1 MGAFD
6 DLIPPK
12 SKPADGGIKPRLF
25 DAFQETLAP
34 APAPAPAAT
43 GAFDDLVPAEA
54 APAPPRGTLGR
65 IGDILGRLGERF
77 TLGTVTPISGTQEQI
92 GDIISEFSPLAAL
105 RAVTENVDF
114 GADTA
119 AVRQAYADPVGARE
133 LARQGA
139 AITRE
144 AAEDRAAV
152 QARTAA
158 RPASIGEA
166 LADPLAAADYYGG
179 ILAESAPQTLAAIAT
194 RNPEIAAG
202 VLGALSAG
210 QTYGGARAD
219 GQGVVPALGEALAG
233 GAMETVLGRVPLS
246 EAFTPGL
253 RRFVTAPLAEAGT
266 EAATEIGQSAVGQL
280 ARGQDVDIA
289 AALPQAID
297 AAIVGAV
304 TGMGEAALGGGQA
317 PAEAAPRTA
326 LDDSAFADLIPAE
339 PPIARRPDAPAAPA
353 AEPVPAAAEAAPPAP
368 AVAEPVAPVAPEPA
382 AVPPVEEG
390 PVRAPEPITPTEGR
404 LEVDADTGR
413 GQFRL
418 VDEPAPPGA
427 DYSEF
432 GQVRIIE
439 AFDGDTKV
447 GELLYANDGTPPT
460 VNVEPEYQRRGIAT
474 AMYELAR
481 QQGGILGDAQGGI
494 RGRAEQ
500 YRTPAGMA
508 FRTGADASRI
518 TLAPARPAAVESA
531 GAPPPAATPQAEPAP
546 ASPPVTPPAA
556 VRAEPVSPAPA
567 PEGVIASDERP
578 YPELAESAS
587 RPSVTQPP
595 AGTGG
600 GAPAPTGT
608 KNRITD
614 AERAAE
620 SREPIL
626 RAMRQSNE
634 ETVTR
639 AREAMADNPRLVDEI
654 VARAGDAPISVTEEA
669 AMLIGKV
676 EARNRREDAAKV
688 LADPK
693 ASPEQKAVA
702 QAAWDA
708 AEAEINRIDEAN
720 VARGREWGRLGQF
733 RQRLMAADFTLEA
746 MESKLR
752 RAKGGPLTAEET
764 AGLKA
769 LSEKLQAAE
778 TDLEAARAK
787 IAEYEQTVIVRETIE
802 QAVRAATAQMRSAS
816 RAGKSKLEVLKE
828 RADAA
833 RKRLREAES
842 VPSKRGQSGAVT
854 NPVAMLADVIDIGAY
869 HVANGA
875 VKLADW
881 VKAMTADLGDRFTAL
896 QDRWPDLF
904 AAARRANVPAKPDAP
919 TTAEVLATIDS
930 ANLTR
935 EDVRD
940 LVMARIRAGEREAD
954 AVMRAVT
961 SDVQTIVPEA
971 TEADVRQLFADYGK
985 RASPTRDADKQTLRD
1000 LRTVVRLEKDIADAE
1015 AGLPRKTPVARQR
1028 ASEEIRQLR
1037 ARLSELLK
1045 QAGRRARTPEAE
1057 AVLLAKRREVLEKQI
1072 ADLGDQV
1079 ETGRRPPAGT
1089 PRLTPEQLKDL
1100 TDQRD
1105 RLRNRVRWLDRE
1117 AKKAAE
1123 APAKAAA
1130 AAKQRENDRLNLI
1143 DGLNAQAERIQAQ
1156 IDGGYREIPKS
1167 TQKVMDAGVAE
1178 ARRKLAEVKEAR
1190 REVDRQTFAD
1200 DIAAAKAEKRRADLS
1215 EQIADL
1221 EDMLRTGRR
1230 PDKRD
1235 RTESNPDLAARRD
1248 ELQRE
1253 IRRID
1258 AAMRPRRSPDEVYQQ
1273 RRGTSIARE
1282 IERVQARIA
1291 AGDYARSP
1299 RVPKALNEAN
1309 QEAFYRLEKLR
1320 QDFRS
1325 RQFFAEL
1332 QQRSRAKRYLDN
1344 TASGLNLARAV
1355 MTSFDLSALLR
1366 QGGFVALGHP
1376 VRAAESI
1383 PDMLKAFSSE
1393 RAALKVENDIKDRDN
1408 APLYKR
1414 AGLQITDD
1422 SGSLSKMEEAYMT
1435 RFLNKLE
1442 RKPGQPARNFART
1455 VFNVATAPVRGSARA
1470 YSTFLNKLR
1479 ADSFD
1484 AMLASLQRGAEP
1496 TDAEIKA
1503 IANYINVATG
1513 RGKVPLMSESAA
1525 AGLNT
1530 IFFAPKLVASRF
1542 QLLAGQPLY
1551 GGSNRTRAMIA
1562 QDYARYLTGVAV
1574 VYALGAMLNA
1584 TLDED
1589 EDDRRPFIELD
1600 PRSSSFGRMRFGDWF
1615 VDPLSGLAQV
1625 STIIART
1632 TAGETKTGA
1641 GEVRPQRPVRRLTN
1655 LLYETGQLLDRAGFE
1670 ALAGEFPEKPNY
1682 EKLGMK
1688 DSTTLEAIGS
1698 FIRTKLAPVPG
1709 AGINWLAGTGFDG
1722 QITTTAGEAGGLVT
1736 PMTFGNIA
1744 DAMRDN
1750 GVPGGTAL
1758 TMAEILGM
1766 GVMFR
1771 DRSSFDAPD
1780 YADLDFD
1787 QKRDYSAYLQRTQN
1801 MKQDLQALRDLA
1813 NSFPEDASPS
1823 DVRDAVQMKAE
1834 QLGIDGIDLGQYSR
1848 RTTARDDRGI
1858 RKSGLKRTES
1868 GNVQLEY
1875 DKGSITKMML
1885 DTEKSVNK
1893 INREME
1899 DFIRQPMSD
1908 EMIDKKYREYVSGGE
1923 ANGDK
1928 SLVIRQMRDQREQAI
1943 RLFMEASGE
1952 N

>member
-12 SKPADGGIKPRLF
+12 SKPADGGISPRLF

-34 APAPAPAAT
+34 STAPAPAAT
-43 GAFDDLVPAEA
+43 GAFDDLVPASA
-54 APAPPRGTLGR
+54 APAPPRGTLDR

-144 AAEDRAAV
+144 AAADRAAV

-304 TGMGEAALGGGQA
+304 TGLGEAALGGGQA

-368 AVAEPVAPVAPEPA
+368 AVAEPVAEAAPQPE
-382 AVPPVEEG
+382 AVPPVEAG
-390 PVRAPEPITPTEGR
+390 QVRAPEPITPTEGR

-418 VDEPAPPGA
+418 VDEPAPAGA

-546 ASPPVTPPAA
+546 ASPPVTTPAA
-556 VRAEPVSPAPA
+556 VSLSSGSAAPDQGGEPTSRA
-567 PEGVIASDERP
+567 
-578 YPELAESAS
+578 
-587 RPSVTQPP
+587 
-595 AGTGG
+595 
-600 GAPAPTGT
+600 APAPTST
-608 KNRITD
+608 KNRITA

-654 VARAGDAPISVTEEA
+654 TARAPDAPISVTEEA

-693 ASPEQKAVA
+693 ASPERKAVA
-702 QAAWDA
+702 QAEWDA
-708 AEAEINRIDEAN
+708 AEAQIGRIDEAN

-816 RAGKSKLEVLKE
+816 KSGKSKLEILKE

-833 RKRLREAES
+833 RKRLAAAES

-854 NPVAMLADVIDIGAY
+854 NPAAMLADVIDIGAY

-881 VKAMTADLGDRFTAL
+881 VKAMTADLGSRFTTL

-904 AAARRANVPAKPDAP
+904 AASKRANVPAKPDAP
-919 TTAEVLATIDS
+919 TTAEVLATIDP
-930 ANLTR
+930 ANVTR

-940 LVMARIRAGEREAD
+940 LVMARIRAGEHEAD
-954 AVMRAVT
+954 AIMKAVT
-961 SDVQTIVPEA
+961 ADVQTVAPSL

-1045 QAGRRARTPEAE
+1045 QAARRARTPEAE
-1057 AVLLAKRREVLEKQI
+1057 AALTEKRREVLTK
-1072 ADLGDQV
+1072 
-1079 ETGRRPPAGT
+1079 
-1089 PRLTPEQLKDL
+1089 
-1100 TDQRD
+1100 
-1105 RLRNRVRWLDRE
+1105 
-1117 AKKAAE
+1117 
-1123 APAKAAA
+1123 
-1130 AAKQRENDRLNLI
+1130 
-1143 DGLNAQAERIQAQ
+1143 
-1156 IDGGYREIPKS
+1156 
-1167 TQKVMDAGVAE
+1167 
-1178 ARRKLAEVKEAR
+1178 
-1190 REVDRQTFAD
+1190 
-1200 DIAAAKAEKRRADLS
+1200 
-1215 EQIADL
+1215 QIADL
-1221 EDMLRTGRR
+1221 EDMIATGRR
-1230 PDKRD
+1230 PAKRE
-1235 RTESNPDLAARRD
+1235 RPDERQPELAARRD
-1248 ELQRE
+1248 ELHRE

-1258 AAMRPRRSPDEVYQQ
+1258 AAMLPRRSPEDVYQQ

-1291 AGDYARSP
+1291 AGDYARTP

-1455 VFNVATAPVRGSARA
+1455 VFNVATAPVRGSARS

-1530 IFFAPKLVASRF
+1530 VFFAPKLVASRF

-1625 STIIART
+1625 STILARSIG
-1632 TAGETKTGA
+1632 GETKTASGD
-1641 GEVRPQRPVRRLTN
+1641 VKPMRDNYRLTN
-1655 LLYETGQLLDRAGFE
+1655 LMYDTGEMLDRAGFE
-1670 ALAGEFPEKPNY
+1670 SLAGAFPEAPNY
-1682 EKLGMK
+1682 EKMGIA
-1688 DSTTLEAIGS
+1688 DQSVADAIGS
-1698 FIRTKLAPVPG
+1698 FIRSKLAPVPG
-1709 AGINWLAGTGFDG
+1709 AVVNTLTAENMVG
-1722 QITTTAGEAGGLVT
+1722 QPTTPTDEAVGLVT

-1750 GVPGGTAL
+1750 GVAGGTAL
-1758 TMAEILGM
+1758 TMAEVFGM
-1766 GVMFR
+1766 GVQFR

-1780 YADLDFD
+1780 YADLDFQ
-1787 QKRDYSAYLQRTQN
+1787 QKRAYSAYLQRTQN

-1848 RTTARDDRGI
+1848 RTTARDERGI

-1943 RLFMEASGE
+1943 RLFMEAVNE
-1952 N
+1952 D

>member
-12 SKPADGGIKPRLF
+12 SKPADGGINPRLF

-34 APAPAPAAT
+34 TPAPAAPAA
-43 GAFDDLVPAEA
+43 GAFADLIPAAA
-54 APAPPRGTLGR
+54 APAPEPEGFLDSIGRRFREQQEKGFVQSMLDAPADALGVSESIARGLGAGYGKAAGATTMLVGMPVAAGIDLIRGDNAATDAVGREVDSSYALADRLLRGDPRAANPENQLGA
-65 IGDILGRLGERF
+65 GVGQVGLD
-77 TLGTVTPISGTQEQI
+77 
-92 GDIISEFSPLAAL
+92 LAAAL
-105 RAVTENVDF
+105 LTRGGSAEANAV
-114 GADTA
+114 AQLP
-119 AVRQAYADPVGARE
+119 VRQAIGRAAEQAIEQGAR
-133 LARQGA
+133 
-139 AITRE
+139 
-144 AAEDRAAV
+144 
-152 QARTAA
+152 
-158 RPASIGEA
+158 ASIIPSISRGSDLSRQVIEAGGTTGEA
-166 LADPLAAADYYGG
+166 L
-179 ILAESAPQTLAAIAT
+179 
-194 RNPEIAAG
+194 
-202 VLGALSAG
+202 GAFG
-210 QTYGGARAD
+210 
-219 GQGVVPALGEALAG
+219 AG
-233 GAMETVLGRVPLS
+233 GAANTAAFMLPGAAGGRVPTRVVGGAAAEVPAGYLQQQA
-246 EAFTPGL
+246 ENIALPDRLGL
-253 RRFVTAPLAEAGT
+253 DQEYSLRDAALDAILGGGLGGVIGDRGPAPLADPD
-266 EAATEIGQSAVGQL
+266 V
-280 ARGQDVDIA
+280 ARGS
-289 AALPQAID
+289 
-297 AAIVGAV
+297 
-304 TGMGEAALGGGQA
+304 
-317 PAEAAPRTA
+317 RSA

-339 PPIARRPDAPAAPA
+339 PPIARSPDAPAAPA
-353 AEPVPAAAEAAPPAP
+353 PEPVPAASDAAPSAP
-368 AVAEPVAPVAPEPA
+368 AVTEPVAQAAPEPA
-382 AVPPVEEG
+382 PVPPVEAA
-390 PVRAPEPITPTEGR
+390 PARAPEPIAPTEGR

-418 VDEPAPPGA
+418 VDEIAPDGT

-432 GQVRIIE
+432 GQVRRVT
-439 AFDGDTKV
+439 AFDGDTPV
-447 GELLYANDGTPPT
+447 GTLVYGNDGLPPT

-508 FRTGADASRI
+508 FRAGADASRI

-546 ASPPVTPPAA
+546 ASPPVTTPAA
-556 VRAEPVSPAPA
+556 VRAEPASTAPS
-567 PEGVIASDERP
+567 PEGVIQSDAAP
-578 YPELAESAS
+578 AAPAV
-587 RPSVTQPP
+587 PPPP
-595 AGTGG
+595 AAAGG
-600 GAPAPTGT
+600 GAPAPTST
-608 KNRITD
+608 KNRVTA

-620 SREPIL
+620 MREPIL

-639 AREAMADNPRLVDEI
+639 AREAMADNPSLVAEI
-654 VARAGDAPISVTEEA
+654 AARAPDAPISATEEA
-669 AMLIGKV
+669 ALLIGKV

-688 LADPK
+688 IADPK
-693 ASPEQKAVA
+693 ASPERKAAA
-702 QAAWDA
+702 QRAWDD

-752 RAKGGPLTAEET
+752 RAKGEALTTEET

-787 IAEYEQTVIVRETIE
+787 LAEYEQTVIVRETIE
-802 QAVRAATAQMRSAS
+802 QAVRAATAQMRGAARS
-816 RAGKSKLEVLKE
+816 GKSKLEILKE

-833 RKRLREAES
+833 RKRLAAAES

-854 NPVAMLADVIDIGAY
+854 NPVAMLADVIDIGAW

-881 VKAMTADLGDRFTAL
+881 VKAMTADLGSRFTAL

-904 AAARRANVPAKPDAP
+904 AAAKRANVPAKPDAP
-919 TTAEVLATIDS
+919 TTAEVLATIDL
-930 ANLTR
+930 ANVTR

-940 LVMARIRAGEREAD
+940 LVMARIRAGERQAD
-954 AVMRAVT
+954 AIMKAVT
-961 SDVQTIVPEA
+961 ADVQTVAPEA

-1045 QAGRRARTPEAE
+1045 QATRRARTPEAE

-1072 ADLGDQV
+1072 ADLEDMIA
-1079 ETGRRPPAGT
+1079 TGRRPA
-1089 PRLTPEQLKDL
+1089 K
-1100 TDQRD
+1100 
-1105 RLRNRVRWLDRE
+1105 RE
-1117 AKKAAE
+1117 
-1123 APAKAAA
+1123 
-1130 AAKQRENDRLNLI
+1130 
-1143 DGLNAQAERIQAQ
+1143 
-1156 IDGGYREIPKS
+1156 
-1167 TQKVMDAGVAE
+1167 
-1178 ARRKLAEVKEAR
+1178 
-1190 REVDRQTFAD
+1190 
-1200 DIAAAKAEKRRADLS
+1200 
-1215 EQIADL
+1215 
-1221 EDMLRTGRR
+1221 R
-1230 PDKRD
+1230 PDERQP
-1235 RTESNPDLAARRD
+1235 ELAARRD

-1258 AAMRPRRSPDEVYQQ
+1258 TAMRPRRSPDEVYQQ
-1273 RRGTSIARE
+1273 RRSTSIASE

-1309 QEAFYRLEKLR
+1309 QEALYRLEKLR

-1332 QQRSRAKRYLDN
+1332 QQRSRSKRYLDN

-1383 PDMLKAFSSE
+1383 PDMLKAFASE

-1455 VFNVATAPVRGSARA
+1455 AFNVATAPVRGSARA
-1470 YSTFLNKLR
+1470 YTTFLNKLR

-1589 EDDRRPFIELD
+1589 KDDRRPFIELD

-1625 STIIART
+1625 STILARSIG
-1632 TAGETKTGA
+1632 GETKTASGD
-1641 GEVRPQRPVRRLTN
+1641 VKPMRDNYRLTN
-1655 LLYETGQLLDRAGFE
+1655 LLYDTGEMLDRAGFE
-1670 ALAGEFPEKPNY
+1670 SLAGAFPEAPNY
-1682 EKLGMK
+1682 EKMGIA
-1688 DSTTLEAIGS
+1688 DQSVADAIGS
-1698 FIRTKLAPVPG
+1698 FIRSKLAPVPG
-1709 AGINWLAGTGFDG
+1709 AVVNTLTAENMVG
-1722 QITTTAGEAGGLVT
+1722 QATTPTDEAVGLVT
-1736 PMTFGNIA
+1736 PMTFGNVA

-1750 GVPGGTAL
+1750 GVAGGTAL
-1758 TMAEILGM
+1758 TMAEVFGM
-1766 GVMFR
+1766 GVQFR

-1780 YADLDFD
+1780 YADLDFK

-1801 MKQDLQALRDLA
+1801 MKQDLQSLRDLA

-1848 RTTARDDRGI
+1848 RTTARDERGI

-1943 RLFMEASGE
+1943 RLFMEAASE
-1952 N
+1952 D

>member
-12 SKPADGGIKPRLF
+12 SKPADGGINPRLF
-25 DAFQETLAP
+25 NAFQETLAP
-34 APAPAPAAT
+34 SQAPAAA
-43 GAFDDLVPAEA
+43 GAFDDLVPS
-54 APAPPRGTLGR
+54 APARGSIATGTTIPVRPEDREVGR
-65 IGDILGRLGERF
+65 IYTDRAGQPRRWMGDHWGIDDAARDSTVGEFTKGLGVDFLQGLQRVPVSLADSIGWVFGGGESLITPEGRAEVKQATDYLENLKPASYRAEQAVPIVKRGEDGRVSGLGLPTSESVA
-77 TLGTVTPISGTQEQI
+77 GAISQSAPQI
-92 GDIISEFSPLAAL
+92 PTFLAAGGGL
-105 RAVTENVDF
+105 
-114 GADTA
+114 
-119 AVRQAYADPVGARE
+119 
-133 LARQGA
+133 
-139 AITRE
+139 RE
-144 AAEDRAAV
+144 AA
-152 QARTAA
+152 ARFLPNSP
-158 RPASIGEA
+158 R
-166 LADPLAAADYYGG
+166 LAAALGYGSANAALVTPG
-179 ILAESAPQTLAAIAT
+179 GAEDVRLQALAEGAT
-194 RNPEIAAG
+194 REQADAAANKAAALLAPLTAITGG
-202 VLGALSAG
+202 VGGGLSAG
-210 QTYGGARAD
+210 Q
-219 GQGVVPALGEALAG
+219 GQASSNLIRALAG
-233 GAMETVLGRVPLS
+233 GFLADAPFE
-246 EAFTPGL
+246 GL
-253 RRFVTAPLAEAGT
+253 EEG
-266 EAATEIGQSAVGQL
+266 GQSAITDVALGK
-280 ARGQDVDIA
+280 DVDWATALERTLQGA
-289 AALPQAID
+289 AAGGLPG
-297 AAIVGAV
+297 AAIAVAERGA
-304 TGMGEAALGGGQA
+304 A
-317 PAEAAPRTA
+317 PAKPARSA
-326 LDDSAFADLIPAE
+326 LDDSAFADLIPAA
-339 PPIARRPDAPAAPA
+339 PPTVRSPDAPAAPVV
-353 AEPVPAAAEAAPPAP
+353 EPVPAAAEAAPPAP
-368 AVAEPVAPVAPEPA
+368 AAAELVAPVAAEPA
-382 AVPPVEEG
+382 PVPSVEAG
-390 PVRAPEPITPTEGR
+390 SVRAPEPIAPTEGR
-404 LEVDADTGR
+404 LEVEADTGR

-418 VDEPAPPGA
+418 VDEPAPAGA
-427 DYSEF
+427 DFSEF

-508 FRTGADASRI
+508 FRTSADASRI

-556 VRAEPVSPAPA
+556 VSLSPEPVASAQPIQPEPAPA
-567 PEGVIASDERP
+567 PV
-578 YPELAESAS
+578 
-587 RPSVTQPP
+587 V
-595 AGTGG
+595 
-600 GAPAPTGT
+600 APAPAGPAPTST
-608 KNRITD
+608 KNRVTD

-620 SREPIL
+620 GRDPIL
-626 RAMRQSNE
+626 RQMRRTHP
-634 ETVTR
+634 ETMDLAHE
-639 AREAMADNPRLVDEI
+639 ARRDNPGLVDEI
-654 VARAGDAPISVTEEA
+654 TSRTGDVHINDTEEA
-669 AMLIGKV
+669 VLMLAKV
-676 EARNRREDAAKV
+676 DERNRRERASSV
-688 LADPK
+688 IADPK
-693 ASPEQKAVA
+693 ASPSQKA
-702 QAAWDA
+702 AAAREWDE
-708 AEAEINRIDEAN
+708 AEAALNRIDEAN
-720 VARGREWGRLGQF
+720 AARGTTWGRFGNI
-733 RQRLMAADFTLEA
+733 RQREIAADYTLEA
-746 MESKLR
+746 MRSKLR
-752 RAKGGPLTAEET
+752 RAKGKGLDKAEDE
-764 AGLKA
+764 ALEA
-769 LSEKLQAAE
+769 LSAKLEAAQ
-778 TDLEAARAK
+778 TDLETARAK
-787 IAEYEQTVIVRETIE
+787 LAEYEQTVIVRETIE
-802 QAVRAATAQMRSAS
+802 QAVRTATAQMRGAS
-816 RAGKSKLEVLKE
+816 RAGKSKLEVLKQ

-833 RKRLREAES
+833 RKRLASAES
-842 VPSKRGQSGAVT
+842 VPNKRGQSGAVT
-854 NPVAMLADVIDIGAY
+854 NPVAMLADVIDIGAW

-904 AAARRANVPAKPDAP
+904 AASKRANVPAKPDAP
-919 TTAEVLATIDS
+919 TTAEVLATIDPS
-930 ANLTR
+930 NVTR

-940 LVMARIRAGEREAD
+940 LVMARIRAGEKDAD
-954 AVMRAVT
+954 AIMRAVT
-961 SDVQTIVPEA
+961 ADVQTVAPDA

-1045 QAGRRARTPEAE
+1045 QAMRRARTPEAE
-1057 AVLLAKRREVLEKQI
+1057 AALTEKRREVLTKQI
-1072 ADLGDQV
+1072 ADLDAILATGD
-1079 ETGRRPPAGT
+1079 RPA
-1089 PRLTPEQLKDL
+1089 
-1100 TDQRD
+1100 
-1105 RLRNRVRWLDRE
+1105 
-1117 AKKAAE
+1117 
-1123 APAKAAA
+1123 
-1130 AAKQRENDRLNLI
+1130 
-1143 DGLNAQAERIQAQ
+1143 
-1156 IDGGYREIPKS
+1156 
-1167 TQKVMDAGVAE
+1167 
-1178 ARRKLAEVKEAR
+1178 
-1190 REVDRQTFAD
+1190 
-1200 DIAAAKAEKRRADLS
+1200 
-1215 EQIADL
+1215 
-1221 EDMLRTGRR
+1221 
-1230 PDKRD
+1230 KRD
-1235 RTESNPDLAARRD
+1235 RPAERAPDLAARRD

-1258 AAMRPRRSPDEVYQQ
+1258 AAMRPRRSPEEVYQQ

-1282 IERVQARIA
+1282 IERVQARLS
-1291 AGDYARSP
+1291 AGDYTRSP

-1309 QEAFYRLEKLR
+1309 QEAYYRLEKAR
-1320 QDFRS
+1320 QEFRS

-1366 QGGFVALGHP
+1366 HGGFVALGHP

-1383 PDMLKAFSSE
+1383 PDMLKAFASE

-1455 VFNVATAPVRGSARA
+1455 AFNVATAPVRGSARA

-1479 ADSFD
+1479 TDSFD
-1484 AMLASLQRGAEP
+1484 AMLASLQRGSEP
-1496 TDAEIKA
+1496 TDAEAKA

-1562 QDYARYLTGVAV
+1562 QDYARYLTGVAT

-1589 EDDRRPFIELD
+1589 EEDRRPFIELD

-1625 STIIART
+1625 STIISRT

-1641 GEVRPQRPVRRLTN
+1641 GDVRPQRPVRRLTN

-1709 AGINWLAGTGFDG
+1709 AVINWLAGTGFDG

-1750 GVPGGTAL
+1750 GVPGGVAL

-1780 YADLDFD
+1780 YADLDFQ
-1787 QKRDYSAYLQRTQN
+1787 QKREYSAYLQRTQN
-1801 MKQDLQALRDLA
+1801 MKQDLQSLRDLA

-1848 RTTARDDRGI
+1848 RTTARDERGI

-1923 ANGDK
+1923 AKGDK
-1928 SLVIRQMRDQREQAI
+1928 SLVLRQMRDQREQAI
-1943 RLFMEASGE
+1943 RLFMEAANE
-1952 N
+1952 D

>member
-1 MGAFD
+1 MADWFD
-6 DLIPPK
+6 NPDLYKQPAAKK
-12 SKPADGGIKPRLF
+12 SADSWLDDPSLYRQAPAAPADGGINPRLF

-34 APAPAPAAT
+34 SPAPAPAAA

-54 APAPPRGTLGR
+54 APAAPRGTLDR

-144 AAEDRAAV
+144 AAADRAAV

-166 LADPLAAADYYGG
+166 FADPLAAADYYGG

-219 GQGVVPALGEALAG
+219 GQGVVPALGETLAG

-289 AALPQAID
+289 AALPESID

-304 TGMGEAALGGGQA
+304 TGLGEAALGGGQA

-339 PPIARRPDAPAAPA
+339 PPVARSPDAPAAPA
-353 AEPVPAAAEAAPPAP
+353 AEPVPAAADTAPPAP
-368 AVAEPVAPVAPEPA
+368 AAAEPVAEAAPQPE
-382 AVPPVEEG
+382 AVPPVEAG
-390 PVRAPEPITPTEGR
+390 QVRTPKPIAPTEGR

-418 VDEPAPPGA
+418 VDEPAPAGA

-546 ASPPVTPPAA
+546 ASPPVTTPAA
-556 VRAEPVSPAPA
+556 VRDAPLPPDRESDAPVGAWVQGRPIPGIPAAELVRQVRDVPISDIDATEFDSAGRISPEKRADA
-567 PEGVIASDERP
+567 ER
-578 YPELAESAS
+578 YAEMLRSGS
-587 RPSVTQPP
+587 QPP
-595 AGTGG
+595 NARGAELPNGKIKLQDGHRRLKAAMDTG
-600 GAPAPTGT
+600 AKTLRVAVNPLPSPTPTST
-608 KNRITD
+608 KNRVTD

-654 VARAGDAPISVTEEA
+654 TARAPDAPISVTEEA

-688 LADPK
+688 LADPE
-693 ASPEQKAVA
+693 ASPERKAVA
-702 QAAWDA
+702 QAEWDA
-708 AEAEINRIDEAN
+708 AEAQINRIDEAN

-764 AGLKA
+764 SGLADLAKR
-769 LSEKLQAAE
+769 LQAAE

-787 IAEYEQTVIVRETIE
+787 LAEYEQTVIVRETIE
-802 QAVRAATAQMRSAS
+802 QAVRAATAQMRGAKK
-816 RAGKSKLEVLKE
+816 AGKSAVEYWE
-828 RADAA
+828 ARADAA
-833 RKRLREAES
+833 MKRIKSAES

-854 NPVAMLADVIDIGAY
+854 NPVALLADVLDIGVY
-869 HVANGA
+869 QVVKGA
-875 VKLADW
+875 SSLGDW
-881 VKAMTADLGDRFTAL
+881 IKEMKSALGDRFEVL
-896 QDRWPDLF
+896 RDQWPDLF
-904 AAARRANVPAKPDAP
+904 AASRRAAVAAKPDAP
-919 TTAEVLATIDS
+919 TTAEVLAVIDP
-930 ANLTR
+930 ANVTR

-940 LVMARIRAGEREAD
+940 LVMARIRAGEKDAD
-954 AVMRAVT
+954 AIMRAVT
-961 SDVQTIVPEA
+961 ADVQTVAPDA

-1015 AGLPRKTPVARQR
+1015 AGLTRKTPVARQR

-1037 ARLSELLK
+1037 ARLAELLK
-1045 QAGRRARTPEAE
+1045 QATRRARTPEAE

-1072 ADLGDQV
+1072 ADLEDMIA
-1079 ETGRRPPAGT
+1079 TGRRPA
-1089 PRLTPEQLKDL
+1089 K
-1100 TDQRD
+1100 
-1105 RLRNRVRWLDRE
+1105 RE
-1117 AKKAAE
+1117 
-1123 APAKAAA
+1123 
-1130 AAKQRENDRLNLI
+1130 
-1143 DGLNAQAERIQAQ
+1143 
-1156 IDGGYREIPKS
+1156 
-1167 TQKVMDAGVAE
+1167 
-1178 ARRKLAEVKEAR
+1178 
-1190 REVDRQTFAD
+1190 
-1200 DIAAAKAEKRRADLS
+1200 
-1215 EQIADL
+1215 
-1221 EDMLRTGRR
+1221 R
-1230 PDKRD
+1230 PDERQP
-1235 RTESNPDLAARRD
+1235 ELAARRD

-1258 AAMRPRRSPDEVYQQ
+1258 AAMRPHRSPDEVYQQ

-1320 QDFRS
+1320 QEFRS
-1325 RQFFAEL
+1325 RQFFSEL

-1383 PDMLKAFSSE
+1383 PDMLRAFASE

-1455 VFNVATAPVRGSARA
+1455 AFNVATAPVRGSARA

-1562 QDYARYLTGVAV
+1562 QDYARYLTGVAA

-1709 AGINWLAGTGFDG
+1709 AVINWLAGTGFDG

-1736 PMTFGNIA
+1736 PMTFENIA

-1787 QKRDYSAYLQRTQN
+1787 QKREYSAYLQRTQN
-1801 MKQDLQALRDLA
+1801 MKQDLQSLRDLA
-1813 NSFPEDASPS
+1813 NSFPEDASAS

-1834 QLGIDGIDLGQYSR
+1834 QLGLDGIDVGQYVRKTPS
-1848 RTTARDDRGI
+1848 RDDRGI

-1885 DTEKSVNK
+1885 DTEESVNK

-1923 ANGDK
+1923 AKGDK
-1928 SLVIRQMRDQREQAI
+1928 SLVLRQMRDQREQAI
-1943 RLFMEASGE
+1943 RLFMEAANE
-1952 N
+1952 D

>member
-1 MGAFD
+1 MSNWWDAA
-6 DLIPPK
+6 PK
-12 SKPADGGIKPRLF
+12 VDAGKDWWAD
-25 DAFQETLAP
+25 AP
-34 APAPAPAAT
+34 VDQPPAAAEPESFL
-43 GAFDDLVPAEA
+43 GSVKRRLSEQLDLGVEGSLRA
-54 APAPPRGTLGR
+54 APAQVAGITQSGLRGVASGLSALG
-65 IGDILGRLGERF
+65 GTATFLGGIPGGLLVDALTGGRYG
-77 TLGTVTPISGTQEQI
+77 
-92 GDIISEFSPLAAL
+92 LA
-105 RAVTENVDF
+105 
-114 GADTA
+114 
-119 AVRQAYADPVGARE
+119 
-133 LARQGA
+133 
-139 AITRE
+139 
-144 AAEDRAAV
+144 DRAS
-152 QARTAA
+152 AA
-158 RPASIGEA
+158 TESYFADADRY
-166 LADPLAAADYYGG
+166 LQDDPLAANP
-179 ILAESAPQTLAAIAT
+179 ENQLAAGAGRVGVDLINALAT
-194 RNPEIAAG
+194 RGAG
-202 VLGALSAG
+202 AEAQALTRPTVARVVEEAV
-210 QTYGGARAD
+210 QQGARASIVPSLTRGSTLATD
-219 GQGVVPALGEALAG
+219 VIEAGGTPLEAAGAGATGAAANTLAFMLPGASAGSIPARAVQGALAEVPAGYLQQQIENAALPDRLGLDQDYSLRDAALDAILG
-233 GAMETVLGRVPLS
+233 GGLGGVIGDRGP
-246 EAFTPGL
+246 
-253 RRFVTAPLAEAGT
+253 APLADPD
-266 EAATEIGQSAVGQL
+266 V
-280 ARGQDVDIA
+280 ARGS
-289 AALPQAID
+289 
-297 AAIVGAV
+297 
-304 TGMGEAALGGGQA
+304 
-317 PAEAAPRTA
+317 RSA

-339 PPIARRPDAPAAPA
+339 PPIARRPDAPSAPA
-353 AEPVPAAAEAAPPAP
+353 AEPVPSAAEAAPPTP
-368 AVAEPVAPVAPEPA
+368 AVVEPVATVAAEPA
-382 AVPPVEEG
+382 PVPPVEAE

-418 VDEPAPPGA
+418 VDEPAPAGA
-427 DYSEF
+427 DFSEF

-508 FRTGADASRI
+508 FRAGADASLI

-556 VRAEPVSPAPA
+556 VRAEPASPAPS
-567 PEGVIASDERP
+567 PEGVIR
-578 YPELAESAS
+578 SAS
-587 RPSVTQPP
+587 GETSGPRPVEQPP
-595 AGTGG
+595 ADTGG
-600 GAPAPTGT
+600 GAPAPTST
-608 KNRITD
+608 KNRVTD

-626 RAMRQSNE
+626 RELRQSNE
-634 ETVTR
+634 ETVSR
-639 AREAMADNPRLVDEI
+639 AREAMADNPNLVAEI
-654 VARAGDAPISVTEEA
+654 TARAPDAPISVTEEA

-693 ASPEQKAVA
+693 ASPERKAVA
-702 QAAWDA
+702 QREWDA

-787 IAEYEQTVIVRETIE
+787 LAEYEQTVIVRETIE
-802 QAVRAATAQMRSAS
+802 QAVRAATAQMRGAARS
-816 RAGKSKLEVLKE
+816 GKSKLEILKE

-833 RKRLREAES
+833 RKRLAAAES
-842 VPSKRGQSGAVT
+842 VPNKRGQSGAVT
-854 NPVAMLADVIDIGAY
+854 NPVAMLADVIDIGVW

-875 VKLADW
+875 KSLGDW
-881 VKAMTADLGDRFTAL
+881 IKAMTADLGSRFTAL

-904 AAARRANVPAKPDAP
+904 AAAKRANVPAKPDAP
-919 TTAEVLATIDS
+919 TTAEVLATIDP
-930 ANLTR
+930 ANVTR

-940 LVMARIRAGEREAD
+940 LVMARIRAGEKDAD
-954 AVMRAVT
+954 AIMRAVT
-961 SDVQTIVPEA
+961 ADVQTVAPDA

-1045 QAGRRARTPEAE
+1045 QAVRRARTPEAE
-1057 AVLLAKRREVLEKQI
+1057 AVLTEKRREVL
-1072 ADLGDQV
+1072 
-1079 ETGRRPPAGT
+1079 
-1089 PRLTPEQLKDL
+1089 
-1100 TDQRD
+1100 
-1105 RLRNRVRWLDRE
+1105 
-1117 AKKAAE
+1117 AK
-1123 APAKAAA
+1123 
-1130 AAKQRENDRLNLI
+1130 
-1143 DGLNAQAERIQAQ
+1143 
-1156 IDGGYREIPKS
+1156 
-1167 TQKVMDAGVAE
+1167 
-1178 ARRKLAEVKEAR
+1178 
-1190 REVDRQTFAD
+1190 
-1200 DIAAAKAEKRRADLS
+1200 
-1215 EQIADL
+1215 QIADL
-1221 EDMLRTGRR
+1221 EDMIATGRR
-1230 PDKRD
+1230 PAKRE
-1235 RTESNPDLAARRD
+1235 RPDERQPELAARRD

-1253 IRRID
+1253 LRRID
-1258 AAMRPRRSPDEVYQQ
+1258 AAMLPRRSPDEVYQQ

-1383 PDMLKAFSSE
+1383 PDMLKAFASE

-1442 RKPGQPARNFART
+1442 RKPGQPGRNFART
-1455 VFNVATAPVRGSARA
+1455 AFNVATAPVRGSARA

-1484 AMLASLQRGAEP
+1484 AMLASLQRGTEP

-1562 QDYARYLTGVAV
+1562 KEYARYLTGAAV
-1574 VYALGAMLNA
+1574 VYALGSMLSDA
-1584 TLDED
+1584 IGDED
-1589 EDDRRPFIELD
+1589 EEDRRPFIELD

-1615 VDPLSGLAQV
+1615 VDPLSGLAQT

-1641 GEVRPQRPVRRLTN
+1641 GDVRPQRPVRRLTN

-1688 DSTTLEAIGS
+1688 DSTTLETIGS
-1698 FIRTKLAPVPG
+1698 FLRTKLAPVPG
-1709 AGINWLAGTGFDG
+1709 AVLNWLAGTGFDG
-1722 QITTTAGEAGGLVT
+1722 QDTTTAGELGGLVT

-1758 TMAEILGM
+1758 TMAEVLGM
-1766 GVMFR
+1766 GVQFR
-1771 DRSSFDAPD
+1771 DRASFDAPD
-1780 YADLDFD
+1780 YANLDFT
-1787 QKRDYSAYLQRTQN
+1787 QKREYSAYLQRTQN
-1801 MKQDLQALRDLA
+1801 IKQDMQELRDLA
-1813 NSFPEDASPS
+1813 NSFPDDASAS
-1823 DVRDAVQMKAE
+1823 DVRDAVQMRAQ
-1834 QLGIDGIDLGQYSR
+1834 QLGLDGVTLKQYAR
-1848 RTTARDDRGI
+1848 KTTARDENGV
-1858 RKSGLKRTES
+1858 RKTGLQRSES
-1868 GNVQLEY
+1868 GGVKMEY
-1875 DKGSITKMML
+1875 EPGSLPRRTL
-1885 DTEKSVNK
+1885 DAEKTINAINK
-1893 INREME
+1893 RME
-1899 DFIRQPMSD
+1899 DILRRPMTD
-1908 EMIDKKYREYVSGGE
+1908 EEINKAYREFVSGGDAE
-1923 ANGDK
+1923 GDK
-1928 SLVIRQMRDQREQAI
+1928 MLVIRQLRDKRDYAMRE
-1943 RLFMEASGE
+1943 FMDE

>member
-12 SKPADGGIKPRLF
+12 AAPSDGGINPRLF
-25 DAFQETLAP
+25 NAFQDTLATT
-34 APAPAPAAT
+34 APAA
-43 GAFDDLVPAEA
+43 GAFDDLIPARVASDPFMDASVSAQPAEE
-54 APAPPRGTLGR
+54 GFLDSIGR
-65 IGDILGRLGERF
+65 RYSEITSRSLGENLRQLPLDSMS
-77 TLGTVTPISGTQEQI
+77 LGQSFLRGIGAGYGKMAGGTTMLLGMPVAAGI
-92 GDIISEFSPLAAL
+92 DLIRGDNAATDAVGREVESNYALADRLMREDPRMANPENQLAAGGGQVAL
-105 RAVTENVDF
+105 DLAAALLTRGGSAEANAV
-114 GADTA
+114 AQLP
-119 AVRQAYADPVGARE
+119 VRQAIGRAAEEAIEQGAR
-133 LARQGA
+133 
-139 AITRE
+139 
-144 AAEDRAAV
+144 
-152 QARTAA
+152 
-158 RPASIGEA
+158 ASIVPSLSRASDLGRQVIEAGGTSGEA
-166 LADPLAAADYYGG
+166 LDAFA
-179 ILAESAPQTLAAIAT
+179 
-194 RNPEIAAG
+194 
-202 VLGALSAG
+202 
-210 QTYGGARAD
+210 
-219 GQGVVPALGEALAG
+219 AG
-233 GAMETVLGRVPLS
+233 GAANTAAFMLPGAAGGRVPVRVVGGAAAEVPAGYLQQQA
-246 EAFTPGL
+246 ENVALPDRLGL
-253 RRFVTAPLAEAGT
+253 DQEYSLRDAALDAILGGGLGGVIGDRGPAPLADPNM
-266 EAATEIGQSAVGQL
+266 
-280 ARGQDVDIA
+280 ARGS
-289 AALPQAID
+289 
-297 AAIVGAV
+297 
-304 TGMGEAALGGGQA
+304 
-317 PAEAAPRTA
+317 RSA
-326 LDDSAFADLIPAE
+326 LDDNAFADLIPAA
-339 PPIARRPDAPAAPA
+339 PPTARSADAPAAPA
-353 AEPVPAAAEAAPPAP
+353 AEPVPAAAPPAP
-368 AVAEPVAPVAPEPA
+368 ATPDVVATDAPQPE
-382 AVPPVEEG
+382 AVPPVEAG
-390 PVRAPEPITPTEGR
+390 QVRTPEPITPTEGR

-432 GQVRIIE
+432 GKVRIIE
-439 AFDGDTKV
+439 AFDGDQKV

-531 GAPPPAATPQAEPAP
+531 GAPPPAATPQAEMSP

-556 VRAEPVSPAPA
+556 VRAEPVSPSPA
-567 PEGVIASDERP
+567 PEGVIASDSGETAGPRP
-578 YPELAESAS
+578 VE
-587 RPSVTQPP
+587 QPP
-595 AGTGG
+595 ADTGG
-600 GAPAPTGT
+600 GAPAPTST

-626 RAMRQSNE
+626 RELRQSNE
-634 ETVTR
+634 ETVSR
-639 AREAMADNPRLVDEI
+639 AREAMADNPNLVAEI
-654 VARAGDAPISVTEEA
+654 TARAPDAPISATEEA

-676 EARNRREDAAKV
+676 EARNRREDAAAV

-693 ASPEQKAVA
+693 ATPEKKAVA
-702 QAAWDA
+702 QAEWDA

-787 IAEYEQTVIVRETIE
+787 LAEYEQTVIVRETIE
-802 QAVRAATAQMRSAS
+802 QAVRTATAQMRGAS
-816 RAGKSKLEVLKE
+816 RAGKSKLDVLKE

-833 RKRLREAES
+833 RKRLASAES

-854 NPVAMLADVIDIGAY
+854 NPVAMLADVIDIGAW

-875 VKLADW
+875 KSLGDW
-881 VKAMTADLGDRFTAL
+881 IKAMTADLGSRFTAL

-904 AAARRANVPAKPDAP
+904 AAAKRANVPAKPDAP
-919 TTAEVLATIDS
+919 TTAEVLAVIDP
-930 ANLTR
+930 ANVTR

-954 AVMRAVT
+954 AIMKAVT
-961 SDVQTIVPEA
+961 ADVQTVAPSL

-1000 LRTVVRLEKDIADAE
+1000 LRTVVRLEREIADAE
-1015 AGLPRKTPVARQR
+1015 AGLPRKTPRARRQ
-1028 ASEEIRQLR
+1028 ATEAVRQLR
-1037 ARLSELLK
+1037 ARLAELLK

-1057 AVLLAKRREVLEKQI
+1057 AVLLAKRREVLERQI
-1072 ADLGDQV
+1072 ADLEDQV
-1079 ETGRRPPAGT
+1079 ETGRRP
-1089 PRLTPEQLKDL
+1089 
-1100 TDQRD
+1100 
-1105 RLRNRVRWLDRE
+1105 
-1117 AKKAAE
+1117 
-1123 APAKAAA
+1123 
-1130 AAKQRENDRLNLI
+1130 
-1143 DGLNAQAERIQAQ
+1143 
-1156 IDGGYREIPKS
+1156 
-1167 TQKVMDAGVAE
+1167 
-1178 ARRKLAEVKEAR
+1178 
-1190 REVDRQTFAD
+1190 
-1200 DIAAAKAEKRRADLS
+1200 
-1215 EQIADL
+1215 
-1221 EDMLRTGRR
+1221 
-1230 PDKRD
+1230 DKRT
-1235 RTESNPDLAARRD
+1235 RPAELAPDLAARRD

-1273 RRGTSIARE
+1273 RRATSIERE
-1282 IERVQARIA
+1282 IERIQDRISR
-1291 AGDYARSP
+1291 GDYARSP

-1309 QEAFYRLEKLR
+1309 QEAAFRLEKLR

-1332 QQRSRAKRYLDN
+1332 STRSRGKRYLDN
-1344 TASGLNLARAV
+1344 TISGLNLARAI

-1376 VRAAESI
+1376 MRAAESI
-1383 PDMLKAFSSE
+1383 PDMLRSFVSEKAQ
-1393 RAALKVENDIKDRDN
+1393 LKVENDIKDRPN
-1408 APLYKR
+1408 APLYKK

-1422 SGSLSKMEEAYMT
+1422 SGSMSKMEEAYMT
-1435 RFLNKLE
+1435 RFLNRLE
-1442 RKPGQPARNFART
+1442 AKPGQPARNAART
-1455 VFNVATAPVRGSARA
+1455 AFNVATAPVRGSARA
-1470 YSTFLNKLR
+1470 YTTFLNKLR

-1496 TDAEIKA
+1496 TDVEIKA

-1562 QDYARYLTGVAV
+1562 QDYARYLTGAAV

-1641 GEVRPQRPVRRLTN
+1641 GDVRPQRPVRRLTN
-1655 LLYETGQLLDRAGFE
+1655 LLYETGQVLDRAGFE

-1688 DSTTLEAIGS
+1688 DSTTLETIGS
-1698 FIRTKLAPVPG
+1698 FLRTKLAPVPG
-1709 AGINWLAGTGFDG
+1709 AVLNWLAGTGFDG
-1722 QITTTAGEAGGLVT
+1722 QDTTTAGELGGLVT

-1758 TMAEILGM
+1758 TMAEVIGM

-1771 DRSSFDAPD
+1771 DRASFDAPD
-1780 YADLDFD
+1780 YADLDFA
-1787 QKRDYSAYLQRTQN
+1787 QKREYSAFLQRTQN
-1801 MKQDLQALRDLA
+1801 IKQDIQELRDLA
-1813 NSFPEDASPS
+1813 NSFPDDTSPS
-1823 DVRDAVQMKAE
+1823 DVRDAVQMRAE
-1834 QLGIDGIDLGQYSR
+1834 QLGLDGVDVAQYKR
-1848 RTTARDDRGI
+1848 RTTARDESGI

-1868 GNVQLEY
+1868 GNVQMEY
-1875 DKGSITKMML
+1875 ADGSLARRML
-1885 DTEKSVNK
+1885 DADKAVNK
-1893 INREME
+1893 INKQME

-1908 EMIDKKYREYVSGGE
+1908 EQIDAEYRKYVSGGE
-1923 ANGDK
+1923 ADGDK
-1928 SLVIRQMRDQREQAI
+1928 SLVVRQMRDKREQLI
-1943 RLFMEASGE
+1943 RLFMESQRE
-1952 N
+1952 D

>member
-1 MGAFD
+1 MSNWWDEDRTAAQAA
-6 DLIPPK
+6 PK
-12 SKPADGGIKPRLF
+12 SDWWVDDAPAV
-25 DAFQETLAP
+25 ATP
-34 APAPAPAAT
+34 APAPAPEPEGFLDSIGRRFREQQKKGFVQSMLDAPADALGVGESIARGLGAGYGKAAGATTMLVGMPVAAGIDLIRGDNAAT
-43 GAFDDLVPAEA
+43 DAVGREIESNYALADRLMRGDPRAANPENQLAAGGGQVALDLAAALLTRGGSAEA
-54 APAPPRGTLGR
+54 N
-65 IGDILGRLGERF
+65 
-77 TLGTVTPISGTQEQI
+77 
-92 GDIISEFSPLAAL
+92 
-105 RAVTENVDF
+105 AV
-114 GADTA
+114 AQLP
-119 AVRQAYADPVGARE
+119 VRQAIGRAAEQAIEQGTRASIVPSLSRGSD
-133 LARQGA
+133 LARQVV
-139 AITRE
+139 E
-144 AAEDRAAV
+144 AGG
-152 QARTAA
+152 T
-158 RPASIGEA
+158 SGEA
-166 LADPLAAADYYGG
+166 L
-179 ILAESAPQTLAAIAT
+179 
-194 RNPEIAAG
+194 
-202 VLGALSAG
+202 
-210 QTYGGARAD
+210 
-219 GQGVVPALGEALAG
+219 EAFGAG
-233 GAMETVLGRVPLS
+233 GAANTAAFMLPGAAGGSFIPRAIGGAAAEVPAGYLQQQIENAALPDRLGLDQDYSLRDAALD
-246 EAFTPGL
+246 AILGGGL
-253 RRFVTAPLAEAGT
+253 GGIIGDRGPAPLADPD
-266 EAATEIGQSAVGQL
+266 V
-280 ARGQDVDIA
+280 ARGS
-289 AALPQAID
+289 
-297 AAIVGAV
+297 
-304 TGMGEAALGGGQA
+304 
-317 PAEAAPRTA
+317 RSA

-368 AVAEPVAPVAPEPA
+368 AAAEPVAQAAPEPA
-382 AVPPVEEG
+382 PVPPVEAG

-418 VDEPAPPGA
+418 VDEIAPDGT

-432 GQVRIIE
+432 GQVRRVT
-439 AFDGDTKV
+439 AYDGDTPV
-447 GELLYANDGTPPT
+447 GTLVYGNDGLPPT

-508 FRTGADASRI
+508 FRAGADASRI

-546 ASPPVTPPAA
+546 ASPPVTTPAA
-556 VRAEPVSPAPA
+556 VRAEPASPAPS
-567 PEGVIASDERP
+567 PEGVIQSDAAP
-578 YPELAESAS
+578 AAPA
-587 RPSVTQPP
+587 VQPP
-595 AGTGG
+595 PAAAGG

-608 KNRITD
+608 KNRITE
-614 AERAAE
+614 AERKAE
-620 SREPIL
+620 GRSPIL
-626 RAMRQSNE
+626 RSLRQSNP
-634 ETVTR
+634 ETVSR
-639 AREAMADNPRLVDEI
+639 AREAMADNPSLVAEI
-654 VARAGDAPISVTEEA
+654 TARAPDAPISVTEEA
-669 AMLIGKV
+669 ALLIGKV
-676 EARNRREDAAKV
+676 EARNRREEAAAV
-688 LADPK
+688 IADPK
-693 ASPEQKAVA
+693 ATPERKAAA
-702 QAAWDA
+702 QRAWDD

-733 RQRLMAADFTLEA
+733 RQREMAADFTLEA

-752 RAKGGPLTAEET
+752 RAKGGALTDEET

-778 TDLEAARAK
+778 TDLAAARQK

-802 QAVRAATAQMRSAS
+802 QAVRAATAQMRGAKK
-816 RAGKSKLEVLKE
+816 AGKSAVEYWE
-828 RADAA
+828 ARADSAM
-833 RKRLREAES
+833 KRIKSAES

-854 NPVAMLADVIDIGAY
+854 NPVALLADVLDIGVY
-869 HVANGA
+869 QVVKGA
-875 VKLADW
+875 SSLGDW
-881 VKAMTADLGDRFTAL
+881 IKAMKSALGDRFEVL
-896 QDRWPDLF
+896 RDQWPDLF
-904 AAARRANVPAKPDAP
+904 AASRRAAVAAKPDAP
-919 TTAEVLATIDS
+919 TTAEVLATIDP
-930 ANLTR
+930 ANVTR

-940 LVMARIRAGEREAD
+940 LVMARIRAGEKDAD
-954 AVMRAVT
+954 AIMRAVT
-961 SDVQTIVPEA
+961 ADVQTVAPDA

-985 RASPTRDADKQTLRD
+985 RASPTRDADRQTLRD

-1045 QAGRRARTPEAE
+1045 QATRRARTPEAE
-1057 AVLLAKRREVLEKQI
+1057 AALTEKRREVLEKQI
-1072 ADLGDQV
+1072 ADLDAMLATGD
-1079 ETGRRPPAGT
+1079 RPA
-1089 PRLTPEQLKDL
+1089 
-1100 TDQRD
+1100 
-1105 RLRNRVRWLDRE
+1105 
-1117 AKKAAE
+1117 
-1123 APAKAAA
+1123 
-1130 AAKQRENDRLNLI
+1130 
-1143 DGLNAQAERIQAQ
+1143 
-1156 IDGGYREIPKS
+1156 
-1167 TQKVMDAGVAE
+1167 
-1178 ARRKLAEVKEAR
+1178 
-1190 REVDRQTFAD
+1190 
-1200 DIAAAKAEKRRADLS
+1200 
-1215 EQIADL
+1215 
-1221 EDMLRTGRR
+1221 
-1230 PDKRD
+1230 KRD
-1235 RTESNPDLAARRD
+1235 RPAERAPDLAARRD

-1258 AAMRPRRSPDEVYQQ
+1258 AAMRPRRSPEEVYQQ

-1282 IERVQARIA
+1282 IERVQARIS
-1291 AGDYARSP
+1291 AGDYARTP

-1325 RQFFAEL
+1325 RQFFTEL

-1383 PDMLKAFSSE
+1383 PDMLKAFASE
-1393 RAALKVENDIKDRDN
+1393 RAALKVENDIKDRPN

-1484 AMLASLQRGAEP
+1484 AMLASLQRGTEP

-1562 QDYARYLTGVAV
+1562 QDYARYLTGVAT

-1641 GEVRPQRPVRRLTN
+1641 GDVRPQRPVRRLTN
-1655 LLYETGQLLDRAGFE
+1655 LLYETGQVLDKAGFE

-1709 AGINWLAGTGFDG
+1709 AVINWLAGTGFDG

-1750 GVPGGTAL
+1750 GVHGGTAL

-1780 YADLDFD
+1780 YADLDFQ
-1787 QKRDYSAYLQRTQN
+1787 QKREYSAYLQRTQN
-1801 MKQDLQALRDLA
+1801 MKQDLQSLRDLA

-1848 RTTARDDRGI
+1848 RTTARDERGI

-1908 EMIDKKYREYVSGGE
+1908 EMIDKKYREYVAGGE

-1943 RLFMEASGE
+1943 SLFMEAVNE
-1952 N
+1952 D

>member
-6 DLIPPK
+6 DLIPVKAKGQSLVGNIDLANRPRVK
-12 SKPADGGIKPRLF
+12 NSDGSISTVRSLSANFDGQEVLIPTVSDDGRIMSDDEAIQQYRRTGRHLGMFDSPEAATAYAESLHRDQERMYAAPADGGINPRLF

-34 APAPAPAAT
+34 TQPAA
-43 GAFDDLVPAEA
+43 GAFDDLIPARATPDPFMGDAAGAPPAEEGFLDSIGRRYDEITSRSLSENLRQLPIDSLSLGQSFLRGIGSGYGKMAGGTTMLLGMPVA
-54 APAPPRGTLGR
+54 AGIDLIRGDNAATDAVGREIESNYALADRLMRGDPRAANP
-65 IGDILGRLGERF
+65 EN
-77 TLGTVTPISGTQEQI
+77 Q
-92 GDIISEFSPLAAL
+92 LAAGGGQVAL
-105 RAVTENVDF
+105 DLAAALLTRGGSAEANAV
-114 GADTA
+114 AQLP
-119 AVRQAYADPVGARE
+119 VRQAIGRAAEQAIEQGTRASIVPSLSRGSD
-133 LARQGA
+133 LARQVV
-139 AITRE
+139 E
-144 AAEDRAAV
+144 AGG
-152 QARTAA
+152 T
-158 RPASIGEA
+158 SGEA
-166 LADPLAAADYYGG
+166 L
-179 ILAESAPQTLAAIAT
+179 
-194 RNPEIAAG
+194 
-202 VLGALSAG
+202 
-210 QTYGGARAD
+210 
-219 GQGVVPALGEALAG
+219 EAFGAG
-233 GAMETVLGRVPLS
+233 GAANTAAFMLPGAAGGSFIPRAIGGAAAEVPAGYLQQQAENEALPDRLGLDQDYSLRDAAMDAILGG
-246 EAFTPGL
+246 GL
-253 RRFVTAPLAEAGT
+253 GGIIGDRGPAPLADPD
-266 EAATEIGQSAVGQL
+266 V
-280 ARGQDVDIA
+280 ARGS
-289 AALPQAID
+289 
-297 AAIVGAV
+297 
-304 TGMGEAALGGGQA
+304 
-317 PAEAAPRTA
+317 RSA

-339 PPIARRPDAPAAPA
+339 PPITRRPDAPVAPA

-368 AVAEPVAPVAPEPA
+368 AAAEPVAEVAPEPA

-390 PVRAPEPITPTEGR
+390 PVRTPEPITPTEGR

-418 VDEPAPPGA
+418 VDEPAPAGA

-508 FRTGADASRI
+508 FRAGADASRI

-546 ASPPVTPPAA
+546 ASPPVTTPAA
-556 VRAEPVSPAPA
+556 VRAEPASPAPS
-567 PEGVIASDERP
+567 PEGVIQSDAAP
-578 YPELAESAS
+578 AAPAV
-587 RPSVTQPP
+587 PPPP
-595 AGTGG
+595 AAAGG
-600 GAPAPTGT
+600 GAPAPTST

-639 AREAMADNPRLVDEI
+639 AREAMTDNPSLVAEI
-654 VARAGDAPISVTEEA
+654 TARAPDAPISVTEEA
-669 AMLIGKV
+669 ALLIGKV
-676 EARNRREDAAKV
+676 EARNRREEAAAV
-688 LADPK
+688 IADPK
-693 ASPEQKAVA
+693 AAPERKAAA
-702 QAAWDA
+702 QRAWDD

-733 RQRLMAADFTLEA
+733 RQREMAADFTLEA

-752 RAKGGPLTAEET
+752 RAKGGALTAEET

-787 IAEYEQTVIVRETIE
+787 LAEYEQTVIVRETIE
-802 QAVRAATAQMRSAS
+802 QAVRDATAQMRSAS
-816 RAGKSKLEVLKE
+816 KSGKSKLEILKE

-842 VPSKRGQSGAVT
+842 VPNKRGQSGAVT
-854 NPVAMLADVIDIGAY
+854 NPVAMLADVIDIGAW

-904 AAARRANVPAKPDAP
+904 AAAKRANVPAKPDAP
-919 TTAEVLATIDS
+919 TTAEVLAVIDP
-930 ANLTR
+930 ANVTR

-940 LVMARIRAGEREAD
+940 LVMARIRAGEKDAD
-954 AVMRAVT
+954 AIMRAVT
-961 SDVQTIVPEA
+961 ADVQTVAPDA

-985 RASPTRDADKQTLRD
+985 RASTTRDADKQTLRD
-1000 LRTVVRLEKDIADAE
+1000 LRTVVRMEKDIADAE

-1045 QAGRRARTPEAE
+1045 QAARRARTPEAE
-1057 AVLLAKRREVLEKQI
+1057 AALLAKRREVLEKQI
-1072 ADLGDQV
+1072 ADLEDQV
-1079 ETGRRPPAGT
+1079 ETWRRP
-1089 PRLTPEQLKDL
+1089 
-1100 TDQRD
+1100 
-1105 RLRNRVRWLDRE
+1105 
-1117 AKKAAE
+1117 AK
-1123 APAKAAA
+1123 
-1130 AAKQRENDRLNLI
+1130 RTR
-1143 DGLNAQAERIQAQ
+1143 QAE
-1156 IDGGYREIPKS
+1156 
-1167 TQKVMDAGVAE
+1167 
-1178 ARRKLAEVKEAR
+1178 LA
-1190 REVDRQTFAD
+1190 
-1200 DIAAAKAEKRRADLS
+1200 
-1215 EQIADL
+1215 
-1221 EDMLRTGRR
+1221 
-1230 PDKRD
+1230 
-1235 RTESNPDLAARRD
+1235 PDLAARRD

-1309 QEAFYRLEKLR
+1309 QDAFYRLEKLR

-1376 VRAAESI
+1376 TRAAESI
-1383 PDMLKAFSSE
+1383 PDMLRAFGSE

-1455 VFNVATAPVRGSARA
+1455 AFNVATAPVRGSARA

-1513 RGKVPLMSESAA
+1513 RGEVPLMSESAA

-1530 IFFAPKLVASRF
+1530 VFFAPKLVASRF

-1574 VYALGAMLNA
+1574 VYALGATLNA

-1589 EDDRRPFIELD
+1589 EDDRRPFIEID

-1632 TAGETKTGA
+1632 TSGETKTGA
-1641 GEVRPQRPVRRLTN
+1641 GDVRPQRPVRRLTN

-1709 AGINWLAGTGFDG
+1709 AVINWLAGTGFDG

-1787 QKRDYSAYLQRTQN
+1787 QKREYSAYLQRTQN
-1801 MKQDLQALRDLA
+1801 MKQDLQSLRDLA
-1813 NSFPEDASPS
+1813 NSFPEDASAS

-1834 QLGIDGIDLGQYSR
+1834 QLGLDGIDVGQYVRKTTSR
-1848 RTTARDDRGI
+1848 DERGI

-1868 GNVQLEY
+1868 GSVQLEY

-1943 RLFMEASGE
+1943 RLFMEAVNE
-1952 N
+1952 D

>member
-12 SKPADGGIKPRLF
+12 SKPADGGINTRLF

-34 APAPAPAAT
+34 TPAPAAPAA
-43 GAFDDLVPAEA
+43 GAFDDLIPSAASPAPEPEGFLDSIGRRFREQQEKGFVQSMLDAPADALSVGESIARGLGAGYGKAAGATTMLLGMPVAAGIDLIRGDDAATNAVGREVDSSYALADRLLREDPRAANPENQLGAGVGQVGLDLAAALLTRGGSAEA
-54 APAPPRGTLGR
+54 NAIAQLP
-65 IGDILGRLGERF
+65 
-77 TLGTVTPISGTQEQI
+77 
-92 GDIISEFSPLAAL
+92 
-105 RAVTENVDF
+105 
-114 GADTA
+114 
-119 AVRQAYADPVGARE
+119 VRQAIGRAAEQAIEQGARASIIPSISRGSD
-133 LARQGA
+133 LSRQVIEAGGTPSEAIEAFGAGGA
-139 AITRE
+139 ANTAAFMLPGAAGGRVPARVVGGA
-144 AAEDRAAV
+144 AAEVPAGYLQQQAENVALPDRLGLDQEYSLRDAALDAILGGGLGGV
-152 QARTAA
+152 IGDRG
-158 RPASIGEA
+158 PAP
-166 LADPLAAADYYGG
+166 LADPD
-179 ILAESAPQTLAAIAT
+179 
-194 RNPEIAAG
+194 
-202 VLGALSAG
+202 V
-210 QTYGGARAD
+210 
-219 GQGVVPALGEALAG
+219 
-233 GAMETVLGRVPLS
+233 
-246 EAFTPGL
+246 
-253 RRFVTAPLAEAGT
+253 
-266 EAATEIGQSAVGQL
+266 
-280 ARGQDVDIA
+280 ARGS
-289 AALPQAID
+289 
-297 AAIVGAV
+297 
-304 TGMGEAALGGGQA
+304 
-317 PAEAAPRTA
+317 RTA
-326 LDDSAFADLIPAE
+326 LDDSAFSDLIPAE

-353 AEPVPAAAEAAPPAP
+353 AEPVPAATEAAPPATT
-368 AVAEPVAPVAPEPA
+368 AAEPVAPVAPEPT
-382 AVPPVEEG
+382 AVPPVEAG
-390 PVRAPEPITPTEGR
+390 PVRAPEPIAPTEGR

-418 VDEPAPPGA
+418 ADEPAPAGA
-427 DYSEF
+427 DFSEF

-439 AFDGDTKV
+439 AFDGGTKV

-531 GAPPPAATPQAEPAP
+531 GVPPPAATPQAEPAP
-546 ASPPVTPPAA
+546 ASPPVTTPAA
-556 VRAEPVSPAPA
+556 VRAEPASPAPS
-567 PEGVIASDERP
+567 PEGVIQSDAAP
-578 YPELAESAS
+578 AAPA
-587 RPSVTQPP
+587 VQTPP
-595 AGTGG
+595 ADAGG

-608 KNRITD
+608 KNRITE
-614 AERAAE
+614 AERKAE
-620 SREPIL
+620 GRSPIL
-626 RAMRQSNE
+626 RSLRQSNP
-634 ETVTR
+634 ETVIR
-639 AREAMADNPRLVDEI
+639 AREAMADNPSLVAEI
-654 VARAGDAPISVTEEA
+654 TARAPDAPISVTEEA
-669 AMLIGKV
+669 ALLIGKV
-676 EARNRREDAAKV
+676 EARNRREEAAAV
-688 LADPK
+688 IADPK
-693 ASPEQKAVA
+693 ATPERKAA
-702 QAAWDA
+702 AKRAWDD

-733 RQRLMAADFTLEA
+733 RQREMAADFTLEA

-752 RAKGGPLTAEET
+752 RAKGGALTAEET
-764 AGLKA
+764 SGLKA

-778 TDLEAARAK
+778 TDLAAARQK

-802 QAVRAATAQMRSAS
+802 QAVRAATAQMRGAA
-816 RAGKSKLEVLKE
+816 RAGKSKLEILKE

-833 RKRLREAES
+833 RKRLAAAES

-854 NPVAMLADVIDIGAY
+854 NPVAMLADVIDIGAW

-881 VKAMTADLGDRFTAL
+881 VKAMTADLGSRFTAL

-904 AAARRANVPAKPDAP
+904 AAAKRANVPAKPDAP
-919 TTAEVLATIDS
+919 TTAEVLATIDPS
-930 ANLTR
+930 NVTR

-954 AVMRAVT
+954 AIMKAVT
-961 SDVQTIVPEA
+961 ADVQTVAPSL

-985 RASPTRDADKQTLRD
+985 RASPTRDADRETLRD

-1045 QAGRRARTPEAE
+1045 QATRRARTPEAE
-1057 AVLLAKRREVLEKQI
+1057 AALTEKRREVL
-1072 ADLGDQV
+1072 
-1079 ETGRRPPAGT
+1079 
-1089 PRLTPEQLKDL
+1089 
-1100 TDQRD
+1100 
-1105 RLRNRVRWLDRE
+1105 
-1117 AKKAAE
+1117 AK
-1123 APAKAAA
+1123 
-1130 AAKQRENDRLNLI
+1130 
-1143 DGLNAQAERIQAQ
+1143 
-1156 IDGGYREIPKS
+1156 
-1167 TQKVMDAGVAE
+1167 
-1178 ARRKLAEVKEAR
+1178 
-1190 REVDRQTFAD
+1190 
-1200 DIAAAKAEKRRADLS
+1200 
-1215 EQIADL
+1215 QIADL
-1221 EDMLRTGRR
+1221 EDMIATDRR
-1230 PDKRD
+1230 PDKRT
-1235 RTESNPDLAARRD
+1235 RPAELAPDLAARRD

-1258 AAMRPRRSPDEVYQQ
+1258 AAMRPRRLPDEVYQQ

-1291 AGDYARSP
+1291 ANDYARSP

-1376 VRAAESI
+1376 VSAAESI

-1455 VFNVATAPVRGSARA
+1455 AFNVATAPVRGSARA
-1470 YSTFLNKLR
+1470 YTTFLNKLR

-1562 QDYARYLTGVAV
+1562 QDYARYLTGVAT

-1625 STIIART
+1625 STILARSIG
-1632 TAGETKTGA
+1632 GETKTASGDIKPM
-1641 GEVRPQRPVRRLTN
+1641 RDNYRLTN
-1655 LLYETGQLLDRAGFE
+1655 LLYDAGEMLDRAGFE
-1670 ALAGEFPEKPNY
+1670 SLAGAFPEAPNY
-1682 EKLGMK
+1682 EKMGIA
-1688 DSTTLEAIGS
+1688 DQSVADAIGS
-1698 FIRTKLAPVPG
+1698 FIRSKLAPVPG
-1709 AGINWLAGTGFDG
+1709 AVVNTLTAENMVG
-1722 QITTTAGEAGGLVT
+1722 QATTPADEAVGLVT
-1736 PMTFGNIA
+1736 PMTFGNVA

-1750 GVPGGTAL
+1750 GVAGGTAL
-1758 TMAEILGM
+1758 TMAEAFGM
-1766 GVMFR
+1766 GVQFR

-1780 YADLDFD
+1780 YADLDFK

-1801 MKQDLQALRDLA
+1801 MKQDLQSLRDLA

-1848 RTTARDDRGI
+1848 RTTARDERGI

-1868 GNVQLEY
+1868 GNVQIEY

-1943 RLFMEASGE
+1943 RLFMEAVNE
-1952 N
+1952 D

>member
-1 MGAFD
+1 MSNWWDAAPKADAGQDWWSDAPVERPSNAGNIPLDPAQRRVGEIYTDGAGRPRRWMGDSWAFD
-6 DLIPPK
+6 D
-12 SKPADGGIKPRLF
+12 AAR
-25 DAFQETLAP
+25 ET
-34 APAPAPAAT
+34 
-43 GAFDDLVPAEA
+43 
-54 APAPPRGTLGR
+54 TLGEFVQ
-65 IGDILGRLGERF
+65 GLGVDLLQGL
-77 TLGTVTPISGTQEQI
+77 T
-92 GDIISEFSPLAAL
+92 
-105 RAVTENVDF
+105 RA
-114 GADTA
+114 
-119 AVRQAYADPVGARE
+119 P
-133 LARQGA
+133 
-139 AITRE
+139 
-144 AAEDRAAV
+144 
-152 QARTAA
+152 
-158 RPASIGEA
+158 EA
-166 LADPLAAADYYGG
+166 LADTIGWAFSGGQGSLLTPAAKAEIQGSRDYLEALKPAAYRGEQSIPIVKRDAEGGIAGIGLPSAESVTGTLTQSLPQVPMLVGAGGGLRTAAQGILPNSPRLAAALGYGG
-179 ILAESAPQTLAAIAT
+179 ANAALVAPTGAEDVRMEALANGATPDQAASAANKAFGMLAPLTALT
-194 RNPEIAAG
+194 GGAG
-202 VLGALSAG
+202 GALSAG
-210 QTYGGARAD
+210 QGQSTNSLARALIGGFLAD
-219 GQGVVPALGEALAG
+219 APFEGAEEAGQSAITDIALGRDVDAAR
-233 GAMETVLGRVPLS
+233 A
-246 EAFTPGL
+246 
-253 RRFVTAPLAEAGT
+253 AEAGAQGVFAGGLPGAAIAALET
-266 EAATEIGQSAVGQL
+266 RARPTAATA
-280 ARGQDVDIA
+280 DTDWYT
-289 AALPQAID
+289 D
-297 AAIVGAV
+297 APIVE
-304 TGMGEAALGGGQA
+304 EA
-317 PAEAAPRTA
+317 PSE
-326 LDDSAFADLIPAE
+326 
-339 PPIARRPDAPAAPA
+339 APAAPA
-353 AEPVPAAAEAAPPAP
+353 VDVPAPAATVPAAPDVVDPA
-368 AVAEPVAPVAPEPA
+368 AVAEPAPVEAAQEPA
-382 AVPPVEEG
+382 
-390 PVRAPEPITPTEGR
+390 PVRTIEPTAEQVG
-404 LEVDADTGR
+404 VDADTGR
-413 GQFRL
+413 GIFRL
-418 VDEPAPPGA
+418 IDEVAPDGT

-432 GQVRIIE
+432 GQVRRVT
-439 AFDGDTKV
+439 AYDGETPV
-447 GELLYANDGTPPT
+447 GTLVYANDGTPPT

-546 ASPPVTPPAA
+546 ASPPVTTPAA
-556 VRAEPVSPAPA
+556 GRDNPLPPDREGDAPVGAWVQGRPIPGVPDADLVRQVREVPISEIDATEFDSAGQIAPEKRADAERYAEMLRSGSQPPNARGAELPNGKIKLQDGHRRLKAAMDTGAKTLRVAVNPLPAPA
-567 PEGVIASDERP
+567 PTS
-578 YPELAESAS
+578 
-587 RPSVTQPP
+587 
-595 AGTGG
+595 
-600 GAPAPTGT
+600 T
-608 KNRITD
+608 KNRVTD

-620 SREPIL
+620 SRDPIL
-626 RAMRQSNE
+626 RSLRQSNE

-639 AREAMADNPRLVDEI
+639 AREAMADNPSLVAEI
-654 VARAGDAPISVTEEA
+654 TARAPDAPISVTEEA
-669 AMLIGKV
+669 ALLIGKV
-676 EARNRREDAAKV
+676 EARNRREEAAAV
-688 LADPK
+688 IADPK
-693 ASPEQKAVA
+693 ATPERKAAA
-702 QAAWDA
+702 QRAWDD
-708 AEAEINRIDEAN
+708 AEAEISRIDEAN

-752 RAKGGPLTAEET
+752 RAKGGALTAEET

-778 TDLEAARAK
+778 TDLAAARQK

-802 QAVRAATAQMRSAS
+802 QAVRAATAQMRGAARS
-816 RAGKSKLEVLKE
+816 GKSKLEILKE

-833 RKRLREAES
+833 RKRLAAAES

-854 NPVAMLADVIDIGAY
+854 NPVAMLADVIDIGVW

-875 VKLADW
+875 KSLGDW
-881 VKAMTADLGDRFTAL
+881 IKAMTADLGSRFTAL

-904 AAARRANVPAKPDAP
+904 AASKRANVPAKPDAP
-919 TTAEVLATIDS
+919 TTAEVLATIDP
-930 ANLTR
+930 ANVTR

-940 LVMARIRAGEREAD
+940 LVMARIRAGEKDAD
-954 AVMRAVT
+954 AIMRAVT
-961 SDVQTIVPEA
+961 ADVQTVDPSL

-1045 QAGRRARTPEAE
+1045 QAARRARTPEAE
-1057 AVLLAKRREVLEKQI
+1057 AVLLAKRRDVLEKQI
-1072 ADLGDQV
+1072 ADLEDQV
-1079 ETGRRPPAGT
+1079 ETGRRP
-1089 PRLTPEQLKDL
+1089 
-1100 TDQRD
+1100 
-1105 RLRNRVRWLDRE
+1105 
-1117 AKKAAE
+1117 AK
-1123 APAKAAA
+1123 
-1130 AAKQRENDRLNLI
+1130 RTR
-1143 DGLNAQAERIQAQ
+1143 QAE
-1156 IDGGYREIPKS
+1156 
-1167 TQKVMDAGVAE
+1167 
-1178 ARRKLAEVKEAR
+1178 LA
-1190 REVDRQTFAD
+1190 
-1200 DIAAAKAEKRRADLS
+1200 
-1215 EQIADL
+1215 
-1221 EDMLRTGRR
+1221 
-1230 PDKRD
+1230 
-1235 RTESNPDLAARRD
+1235 PDLAARRD

-1332 QQRSRAKRYLDN
+1332 QQRSRSKRYLDN

-1383 PDMLKAFSSE
+1383 PDMLKAFASE

-1455 VFNVATAPVRGSARA
+1455 AFNVATAPVRGSARA

-1484 AMLASLQRGAEP
+1484 AMLASLQRGADP

-1530 IFFAPKLVASRF
+1530 VFFAPKLVASRF

-1625 STIIART
+1625 STILARSIG
-1632 TAGETKTGA
+1632 GETKTAA
-1641 GEVRPQRPVRRLTN
+1641 GDVKPMRDNYRLSN
-1655 LLYETGQLLDRAGFE
+1655 LLYDTGEMLDRAGFE
-1670 ALAGEFPEKPNY
+1670 SLAGAFPDEPNY
-1682 EKLGMK
+1682 DKMGIA
-1688 DSTTLEAIGS
+1688 DQSVADAIGS
-1698 FIRTKLAPVPG
+1698 FVRSKLAPVPG
-1709 AGINWLAGTGFDG
+1709 AVVNTLTAENMVG
-1722 QITTTAGEAGGLVT
+1722 QATTPADEAVGLVT
-1736 PMTFGNIA
+1736 PMTFGNVA

-1750 GVPGGTAL
+1750 GVAGGTAL
-1758 TMAEILGM
+1758 TMAEVLGM
-1766 GVMFR
+1766 GVQFR

-1780 YADLDFD
+1780 YADLDF
-1787 QKRDYSAYLQRTQN
+1787 QQRRDYSAYLQRTQN
-1801 MKQDLQALRDLA
+1801 MKQDLQSLRDLA

-1834 QLGIDGIDLGQYSR
+1834 QLGIDGIELGQYSR
-1848 RTTARDDRGI
+1848 RTTARDERGI

-1943 RLFMEASGE
+1943 RLFMEAVNE
-1952 N
+1952 D

>member
-12 SKPADGGIKPRLF
+12 SKPADGGISPRLF

-34 APAPAPAAT
+34 TAPAA
-43 GAFDDLVPAEA
+43 GAFDDLVPASATPDPFMGDA
-54 APAPPRGTLGR
+54 AGAPPAEEGFLDSIGRRYDEITSRSIGENLRQLPLDSISLGQSFLRGIGAGYGKAAGATTMLLGMPVAAGIDLIR
-65 IGDILGRLGERF
+65 GDNAATDVVGREVESNYALTDRLMREDPRMAN
-77 TLGTVTPISGTQEQI
+77 PENQ
-92 GDIISEFSPLAAL
+92 LAAGGGQVAL
-105 RAVTENVDF
+105 DLAAALLTRGGSAEANAV
-114 GADTA
+114 AQLP
-119 AVRQAYADPVGARE
+119 VRQAIGRAAEQAIEQGARASIIPSVSRGSD
-133 LARQGA
+133 LARQV
-139 AITRE
+139 IE
-144 AAEDRAAV
+144 AGG
-152 QARTAA
+152 TA
-158 RPASIGEA
+158 GEA
-166 LADPLAAADYYGG
+166 LDAFA
-179 ILAESAPQTLAAIAT
+179 
-194 RNPEIAAG
+194 
-202 VLGALSAG
+202 
-210 QTYGGARAD
+210 
-219 GQGVVPALGEALAG
+219 AG
-233 GAMETVLGRVPLS
+233 GAANTAAFMLPGAAGGSFVPRAIGGAAAEVPAGYLQQQIENAALPDRLGLDQEYSLRDAALD
-246 EAFTPGL
+246 AILGGGL
-253 RRFVTAPLAEAGT
+253 GGVIGDRGPAPLADPD
-266 EAATEIGQSAVGQL
+266 V
-280 ARGQDVDIA
+280 ARGS
-289 AALPQAID
+289 
-297 AAIVGAV
+297 
-304 TGMGEAALGGGQA
+304 
-317 PAEAAPRTA
+317 RSA

-353 AEPVPAAAEAAPPAP
+353 AEPVPAAAEAAPTAP
-368 AVAEPVAPVAPEPA
+368 AAVEPMAEAAPEPE
-382 AVPPVEEG
+382 AVPPVEAG
-390 PVRAPEPITPTEGR
+390 PVRTPEPITPTEGR

-418 VDEPAPPGA
+418 VDEPAPAGA

-546 ASPPVTPPAA
+546 ASPPVTTPAA
-556 VRAEPVSPAPA
+556 VRAEPASTAPSPEGVIRSDVRSEPGVASPAPA
-567 PEGVIASDERP
+567 T
-578 YPELAESAS
+578 
-587 RPSVTQPP
+587 VTQPP
-595 AGTGG
+595 ADTGG
-600 GAPAPTGT
+600 GAPAPTST
-608 KNRITD
+608 KNRVTD

-626 RAMRQSNE
+626 RELRQSNE
-634 ETVTR
+634 ETVSR
-639 AREAMADNPRLVDEI
+639 AREAMADNPNLVAEI
-654 VARAGDAPISVTEEA
+654 TARAPDAPISVTEEA

-676 EARNRREDAAKV
+676 EARNRRENAAAV

-693 ASPEQKAVA
+693 ATPEKKAVA
-702 QAAWDA
+702 QAEWDA
-708 AEAEINRIDEAN
+708 AEAEIARIDEAN

-764 AGLKA
+764 SGLADLAKR
-769 LSEKLQAAE
+769 LQAAE

-787 IAEYEQTVIVRETIE
+787 LAEYEQTVIVRETIE
-802 QAVRAATAQMRSAS
+802 QAVRAATAQMRGAS

-854 NPVAMLADVIDIGAY
+854 NPVAMLADVIDIGAW

-919 TTAEVLATIDS
+919 TTAEVLATIDP

-1000 LRTVVRLEKDIADAE
+1000 LRAVVRLEREIADAE
-1015 AGLPRKTPVARQR
+1015 AGLPRKTPRARQQ
-1028 ASEEIRQLR
+1028 ATEDVRQLR

-1045 QAGRRARTPEAE
+1045 QAGRRARNPEAE
-1057 AVLLAKRREVLEKQI
+1057 AALLAKRREVLEKQI
-1072 ADLGDQV
+1072 ADLEDQI
-1079 ETGRRPPAGT
+1079 E
-1089 PRLTPEQLKDL
+1089 
-1100 TDQRD
+1100 
-1105 RLRNRVRWLDRE
+1105 
-1117 AKKAAE
+1117 
-1123 APAKAAA
+1123 
-1130 AAKQRENDRLNLI
+1130 
-1143 DGLNAQAERIQAQ
+1143 
-1156 IDGGYREIPKS
+1156 
-1167 TQKVMDAGVAE
+1167 
-1178 ARRKLAEVKEAR
+1178 
-1190 REVDRQTFAD
+1190 
-1200 DIAAAKAEKRRADLS
+1200 
-1215 EQIADL
+1215 
-1221 EDMLRTGRR
+1221 TGRR
-1230 PDKRD
+1230 PDKR
-1235 RTESNPDLAARRD
+1235 TLPAELAPDLAARRD

-1258 AAMRPRRSPDEVYQQ
+1258 AAMRPRRSPEEVYQQ

-1291 AGDYARSP
+1291 AGDYTRSP

-1383 PDMLKAFSSE
+1383 PDMLKAFASE

-1455 VFNVATAPVRGSARA
+1455 VFNVSTAPVRGSARA

-1625 STIIART
+1625 STILART

-1698 FIRTKLAPVPG
+1698 FLRTKLAPVPG
-1709 AGINWLAGTGFDG
+1709 AVVNWLAGTGFDG
-1722 QITTTAGEAGGLVT
+1722 QITTTTGEAGGLVT

-1750 GVPGGTAL
+1750 GVAGGTAL
-1758 TMAEILGM
+1758 TMAEVLGM

-1780 YADLDFD
+1780 YADLDFQ

-1801 MKQDLQALRDLA
+1801 MKQDLQSLRDLA

-1848 RTTARDDRGI
+1848 RTTARDERGI

-1943 RLFMEASGE
+1943 RLFMEAVNE
-1952 N
+1952 D

>member
-12 SKPADGGIKPRLF
+12 SKPADGGINPRLF
-25 DAFQETLAP
+25 DAFQDTLATT
-34 APAPAPAAT
+34 APGTPAA
-43 GAFDDLVPAEA
+43 GAFDDLIPSTA
-54 APAPPRGTLGR
+54 APEPEGFLDSIGRRFREQQNLGLVGSLKVAPAQMAGITQSGLRGVGSGLSALGGTATF
-65 IGDILGRLGERF
+65 IGGIPLGVAGDLVTGGEYG
-77 TLGTVTPISGTQEQI
+77 LADKAANVTERYFA
-92 GDIISEFSPLAAL
+92 DADRYLADDPLAANP
-105 RAVTENVDF
+105 ENQIAA
-114 GADTA
+114 GAG
-119 AVRQAYADPVGARE
+119 RVGLDLLSA
-133 LARQGA
+133 LA
-139 AITRE
+139 TRGGS
-144 AAEDRAAV
+144 AEVRAAV
-152 QARTAA
+152 QPTLGQAIARGAEEAIEQGARASVVPSTIRGATLATDVLDAGGTGREATEAA
-158 RPASIGEA
+158 LAGAAANTLAYMAPGVSTGSLPARVVGGAAAEVPAGYLQQQAENIALPDRLGLDQDYTLRDAALDTILGGGLGGVIGDRGPA
-166 LADPLAAADYYGG
+166 PLADPD
-179 ILAESAPQTLAAIAT
+179 
-194 RNPEIAAG
+194 
-202 VLGALSAG
+202 V
-210 QTYGGARAD
+210 
-219 GQGVVPALGEALAG
+219 
-233 GAMETVLGRVPLS
+233 
-246 EAFTPGL
+246 
-253 RRFVTAPLAEAGT
+253 
-266 EAATEIGQSAVGQL
+266 
-280 ARGQDVDIA
+280 ARGS
-289 AALPQAID
+289 
-297 AAIVGAV
+297 
-304 TGMGEAALGGGQA
+304 
-317 PAEAAPRTA
+317 RTA
-326 LDDSAFADLIPAE
+326 LDDNAFADLIPAA
-339 PPIARRPDAPAAPA
+339 PPTVRSADAPSAPA

-368 AVAEPVAPVAPEPA
+368 AAAEPVAEVAPEPA
-382 AVPPVEEG
+382 PVPQVEAG

-418 VDEPAPPGA
+418 VDEPAPAGA

-508 FRTGADASRI
+508 FRAGADPSRI

-531 GAPPPAATPQAEPAP
+531 GAPPPAATPQAVLP
-546 ASPPVTPPAA
+546 ASPPLSPEVPAA
-556 VRAEPVSPAPA
+556 VRAITEPSAPSSAPAAAAPPVSPAPGA
-567 PEGVIASDERP
+567 TRLVQETI
-578 YPELAESAS
+578 
-587 RPSVTQPP
+587 TQ
-595 AGTGG
+595 
-600 GAPAPTGT
+600 
-608 KNRITD
+608 
-614 AERAAE
+614 ERAAADKT
-620 SREPIL
+620 PVIK
-626 RAMRQSNE
+626 A
-634 ETVTR
+634 VTR
-639 AREAMADNPRLVDEI
+639 SNPETLAAAREALTENPRLVDEV
-654 VARAGDAPISVTEEA
+654 VARVDADPTAPISSVEAA
-669 AMLIGKV
+669 AMLYQKV
-676 EARNRREDAAKV
+676 QESNRRNEASAII
-688 LADPK
+688 ADPK
-693 ASPEQKAVA
+693 STPEQRAAASRQFDDAEAKVNEID
-702 QAAWDA
+702 QAAFHR
-708 AEAEINRIDEAN
+708 NS
-720 VARGREWGRLGQF
+720 EWGRYGQF
-733 RQRLMAADFTLEA
+733 VQRYMAADYTLEA

-752 RAKGGPLTAEET
+752 RAKGDGLSAEEV
-764 AGLKA
+764 AGLRDLADRLKT
-769 LSEKLQAAE
+769 AE
-778 TDLEAARAK
+778 TDLETARAK
-787 IAEYEQTVIVRETIE
+787 LAEYEQTVIVRETIE
-802 QAVRAATAQMRSAS
+802 QAVRAATAQMRGAARS
-816 RAGKSKLEVLKE
+816 GKSKLEILKE

-833 RKRLREAES
+833 RKRLAAAES

-854 NPVAMLADVIDIGAY
+854 NPVAMLADVIDIGAW

-881 VKAMTADLGDRFTAL
+881 VKAMTADLGSRFTAL

-904 AAARRANVPAKPDAP
+904 AAAKRANVPAKPDAP
-919 TTAEVLATIDS
+919 TTAEVLATIDP
-930 ANLTR
+930 ANVTR

-940 LVMARIRAGEREAD
+940 LVMARIRAGEKDAD
-954 AVMRAVT
+954 AIMKAVT
-961 SDVQTIVPEA
+961 ADVQTVAPSL

-1000 LRTVVRLEKDIADAE
+1000 LRTVVRLEKDIAEAE

-1045 QAGRRARTPEAE
+1045 QATRRARTPEAE
-1057 AVLLAKRREVLEKQI
+1057 AVLTEKRREVL
-1072 ADLGDQV
+1072 
-1079 ETGRRPPAGT
+1079 
-1089 PRLTPEQLKDL
+1089 
-1100 TDQRD
+1100 
-1105 RLRNRVRWLDRE
+1105 
-1117 AKKAAE
+1117 AK
-1123 APAKAAA
+1123 
-1130 AAKQRENDRLNLI
+1130 
-1143 DGLNAQAERIQAQ
+1143 
-1156 IDGGYREIPKS
+1156 
-1167 TQKVMDAGVAE
+1167 
-1178 ARRKLAEVKEAR
+1178 
-1190 REVDRQTFAD
+1190 
-1200 DIAAAKAEKRRADLS
+1200 
-1215 EQIADL
+1215 QIADL
-1221 EDMLRTGRR
+1221 EDMIATGRR
-1230 PDKRD
+1230 PAKRE
-1235 RTESNPDLAARRD
+1235 RPDERQPELAARRD

-1344 TASGLNLARAV
+1344 TASGLNMARAV

-1383 PDMLKAFSSE
+1383 PDMLKAFISE
-1393 RAALKVENDIKDRDN
+1393 RAALNVENDIKDRDN

-1530 IFFAPKLVASRF
+1530 VFFAPKLVASRF

-1562 QDYARYLTGVAV
+1562 QDYARYLTGVAT

-1625 STIIART
+1625 STILARSIG
-1632 TAGETKTGA
+1632 GETKTAA
-1641 GEVRPQRPVRRLTN
+1641 GDVKPMRDNYRLSN
-1655 LLYETGQLLDRAGFE
+1655 LLYDTGEMLDRAGFE
-1670 ALAGEFPEKPNY
+1670 SLAGAFPDAPNY
-1682 EKLGMK
+1682 EKMGIA
-1688 DSTTLEAIGS
+1688 DQSVADAIGS
-1698 FIRTKLAPVPG
+1698 FVRSKLAPFPG
-1709 AGINWLAGTGFDG
+1709 AVVNTLTAENMVG
-1722 QITTTAGEAGGLVT
+1722 QATTPTDEAVGLIT
-1736 PMTFGNIA
+1736 PMTFGNVA

-1758 TMAEILGM
+1758 TMAEIFGM
-1766 GVMFR
+1766 GVQFR

-1787 QKRDYSAYLQRTQN
+1787 QKREYSAYLQRTQN
-1801 MKQDLQALRDLA
+1801 MKQDLQVLRDLA
-1813 NSFPEDASPS
+1813 NSFPADTSAS

-1834 QLGIDGIDLGQYSR
+1834 ELGLDGIDVAQYAR
-1848 RTTARDDRGI
+1848 KTTARDERGI
-1858 RKSGLKRTES
+1858 RKTGLIRTET
-1868 GNVQLEY
+1868 GRVKMKY
-1875 DKGSITKMML
+1875 AKGSRTKLMM
-1885 DTEKSVNK
+1885 DTEEKVDK

-1943 RLFMEASGE
+1943 KLFMEAVNE
-1952 N
+1952 D